1 MSIADFINELTVDQL
16 EYAQQQISKRIAAIN
31 EEPKVE
37 LYIVSDSDCNVGCYT
52 EEEFHKAKEHLIKII
67 SSDDYTSNHVSWSP
81 RGSPMIVKIKVSQSE
96 AKEYMELNK

>member
-1 MSIADFINELTVDQL
+1 MNIRNFINGLTVDQL
-16 EYAQQQISKRIAAIN
+16 DYAQQQIDKRIASIN

-52 EEEFHKAKEHLIKII
+52 EEEFHKAKAHLIEII
-67 SSDDYTSNHVSWSP
+67 SSDDYTSNHVGHRPSD
-81 RGSPMIVKIKVSQSE
+81 SPMITKIKISQSE

>member
-1 MSIADFINELTVDQL
+1 MNITDFINILTPDQL
-16 EYAQQQISKRIAAIN
+16 DYAQQQINKRIASIS

-67 SSDDYTSNHVSWSP
+67 SSDDYTINHVSWRSSDSP
-81 RGSPMIVKIKVSQSE
+81 AITKIKVSQSE

>member
-1 MSIADFINELTVDQL
+1 MNIRDYINGLTVDQL
-16 EYAQQQISKRIAAIN
+16 DYAQQQINKRKASIN

-52 EEEFHKAKEHLIKII
+52 EEDFPKAKEHLIKII
-67 SSDDYTSNHVSWSP
+67 SSDDYTSNHVSHRP
-81 RGSPMIVKIKVSQSE
+81 GDSPMITKIKVSQSQ